1 MGRLDSAA
9 RSNLLPKPLD
19 LGGEAPHSITELVDG
34 PGLAL
39 DRSGRCRLH
48 AESPVLVHDHCLRR
62 FPDRLPVTPPS
73 DPDP

>member
-39 DRSGRCRLH
+39 DRSGRCRG
-48 AESPVLVHDHCLRR
+48 E
-62 FPDRLPVTPPS
+62 RL
-73 DPDP
+73 